1 MFGLESTPRHWPEPL
16 VGTIVST
23 HEARRMTPEERAA
36 LFERT
41 ANYRHGYDDGRSAG
55 ISAGRLQG
63 LLAAAFVAAILLGA
77 YFLF

>member
-1 MFGLESTPRHWPEPL
+1 
-16 VGTIVST
+16 
-23 HEARRMTPEERAA
+23 MTPEERAA

-63 LLAAAFVAAILLGA
+63 LAIAGALAAVLIVAR
-77 YFLF
+77 YLFF